1 MQADP
6 SQLHNLAGDPQQQA
20 TLGRLRGECESW
32 MVENRDRGLLSQY
45 ELYARSEPDS
55 PLEAGQD
62 PKRNP
67 IRQLLAAANLANQC
81 DTAAI
86 PRLRELLKADDGAAR
101 RWGVIG
107 LLALGAKAA
116 PATESLR
123 AALKDPAPDVRMT
136 AAETMCGLGHV
147 DEALPVLITLLS
159 DNDYIL
165 RHETLLALC
174 RIGPAAKAALPHLEK
189 ARAPGT
195 RHTGIWSF
203 DDVVNDIPLAR
214 ACLGGGNGAEAKLK
228 LSRQKYLP

>member
-32 MVENRDRGLLSQY
+32 MVENRDLGLLSQY

-67 IRQLLAAANLANQC
+67 IRQLLAA
-81 DTAAI
+81 
-86 PRLRELLKADDGAAR
+86 
-101 RWGVIG
+101 
-107 LLALGAKAA
+107 
-116 PATESLR
+116 
-123 AALKDPAPDVRMT
+123 
-136 AAETMCGLGHV
+136 ETMCGLGHV
-147 DEALPVLITLLS
+147 DEAQPVLITLLS

-174 RIGPAAKAALPHLEK
+174 RIGPAAKAALPHLDK

-214 ACLGGGNGAEAKLK
+214 ACLEGGTEAEAKLK
-228 LSRQKYLP
+228 LTRQKYLP